1 MTHHGSIA
9 PIAFRQC
16 STGSLSRTSPG
27 YFVNPSIFYYYYYYF
42 WKVLQNIRHGQSKGI
57 SCLVIQPNFFC
68 GKDYDVGTINSH
80 LKRSKLGYSQARKCY
95 RDGNSRSVRVIIL
108 HTTAFTEDELHS
120 ILRGQCVFFCK
131 RYIVTQ
137 PTVTP
142 FPPPKT
148 SHLPNTH
155 RSLFFKAVSD

>member
-1 MTHHGSIA
+1 MLTL
-9 PIAFRQC
+9 PF
-16 STGSLSRTSPG
+16 LLLLL
-27 YFVNPSIFYYYYYYF
+27 F
-42 WKVLQNIRHGQSKGI
+42 LKGI
-57 SCLVIQPNFFC
+57 TKYTSRPIERYQLSGNTTNFFS

-108 HTTAFTEDELHS
+108 YTTAFTEDELHS
-120 ILRGQCVFFCK
+120 ILRSQCVFFCK
-131 RYIVTQ
+131 GYIVTQ